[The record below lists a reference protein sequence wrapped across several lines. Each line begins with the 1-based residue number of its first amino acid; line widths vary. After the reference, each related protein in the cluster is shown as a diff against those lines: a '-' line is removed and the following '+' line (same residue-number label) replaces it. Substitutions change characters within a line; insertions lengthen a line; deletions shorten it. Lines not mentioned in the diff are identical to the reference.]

1 MQPEQQNQTATPT
14 SVASDAESVSP
25 AEIHPK
31 TRTDL
36 AWPRLCEELA
46 LRCHTERGSA
56 VARALPFAPD
66 AESAR
71 ERIAKV
77 AEARLMWQL
86 AAPMP
91 FGGIRDVELLVE
103 RAEKGGVL
111 EGFELL
117 AVGETVAALARLR
130 RHVLAHRGE
139 APRLADIVEPVLE
152 LAHVSGPILDCI
164 GADGRLHD
172 HASPALGALRKR
184 LADLHEQV
192 SRRARALVD
201 DPNIAP
207 LLQDKFY
214 TQREDRYV
222 LPVRSDARG
231 RIKGIVHGASQSGHT
246 VFVEPDEIVELN
258 NKLKLVESEVFEEE
272 QRILTELS
280 GYVREDARAIIRGL
294 AAALELDVLDG
305 AARLAD
311 ALDAVAPE
319 VGEGGELCLPR
330 ARHPLMVLSPRQC
343 VPSDIILGAGATLVV
358 SGPNAG
364 GKTVSLKTAG
374 LCALMVRAGLH
385 VPAGAGARVPF
396 FQRVLTDIGDD
407 QSMERNLSSFSAH
420 LLAMKEFLAA
430 SDAATLVLLDEV
442 AVGTEPEQGAALAQA
457 TLEAFADRGAMMIV
471 TTHYERL
478 KALAAQDPRF
488 VNASVGFDLSRMAP
502 TFELQLGVPGS
513 SAALLLARRMGL
525 PATLHARAEL
535 LLGDRRAG
543 VEELM
548 IALAE
553 ERRRLDEER
562 REAGRERREAE
573 LARRETETARREAER
588 RVKEIRKGAY
598 DEAVADLRRARDELE
613 RVYKLAKKAA
623 AGDKAAVAELA
634 GARETVAAV
643 AEKIAA
649 RAPEPAAPSGRPASA
664 EDLRAGVRVLVAK
677 LGGRGEVVAPSSG
690 GKVTVQIGTMRTT
703 VPIADVR
710 LDDAP
715 APNRAD
721 RRGAARAAQAAS
733 APKRRQAAAS
743 RPAAPSSD
751 GAGEGGEGDLAPA
764 RTPDATLDL
773 RGERVD
779 DGLVRLERFLDDCV
793 VEERE
798 VVFIIHGHGTG
809 AMKAAVRQQLGAHPA
824 VARTRAGT
832 LREGGD
838 GVTVVWIG
846 E

>member
-1 MQPEQQNQTATPT
+1 MEREESRVESETVWPVPA
-14 SVASDAESVSP
+14 AAESIG
-25 AEIHPK
+25 AK

-56 VARALPFAPD
+56 AARTLPFASD
-66 AESAR
+66 AASAR

-77 AEARLMWQL
+77 GEARLLWQL

-91 FGGIRDVELLVE
+91 FGGIRDVEALTE
-103 RAEKGGVL
+103 RAQKGGVL
-111 EGFELL
+111 EGHELL
-117 AVGETVAALARLR
+117 AVGETVAAFARLR

-139 APRLADIVEPVLE
+139 APRLGAIVETILE

-164 GADGRLHD
+164 AEDGRLHD

-184 LADLHEQV
+184 LTDLHEQV

-201 DPNIAP
+201 DPEIAP
-207 LLQDKFY
+207 LLQDRFY

-231 RIKGIVHGASQSGHT
+231 RVKGIVHGASQSGHT

-258 NKLKLVESEVFEEE
+258 NKLKLCESEVFEEE

-280 GYVREDARAIIRGL
+280 GYVREDARSILRGL
-294 AAALELDVLDG
+294 VAALELDVLDG
-305 AARLAD
+305 GARLAD

-319 VGEGGELCLPR
+319 IDAGGELKLPR
-330 ARHPLMVLSPRQC
+330 ARHPLMVLSPRAC
-343 VPSDIILGAGATLVV
+343 VPSDIFLGAGQALVV

-374 LCALMVRAGLH
+374 LCALMARAGLH

-396 FQRVLTDIGDD
+396 FAQVLTDIGDD
-407 QSMERNLSSFSAH
+407 QSLERNLSSFSAH
-420 LLAMKEFLAA
+420 LLAMKEFLATADA
-430 SDAATLVLLDEV
+430 STLVLLDEV

-457 TLEAFADRGAMMIV
+457 TLEAFAARGAMLIV

-525 PATLHARAEL
+525 PDELNARANE
-535 LLGDRRAG
+535 LLGDRKAG

-548 IALAE
+548 VALAE

-562 REAGRERREAE
+562 RTAGREQREAEMARREA
-573 LARRETETARREAER
+573 ETARREAER

-598 DEAVADLRRARDELE
+598 DEAVHDLKKTRDELE
-613 RVYKLAKKAA
+613 RVYKLVKKAA
-623 AGDKAAVAELA
+623 AGDKGAAAELA
-634 GARETVAAV
+634 GVREVVASA

-649 RAPEPAAPSGRPASA
+649 RAPEPGAPAGRPATA
-664 EDLRAGVRVLVAK
+664 EDLKAGVRVLVAK
-677 LGGRGEVVAPSSG
+677 LGGKGEVVGAPAG

-703 VPIADVR
+703 VALADVR
-710 LDDAP
+710 LDDASG
-715 APNRAD
+715 PNRGE
-721 RRGAARAAQAAS
+721 RRAQAAK
-733 APKRRQAAAS
+733 AEVQPKRR
-743 RPAAPSSD
+743 AAPVTVTSGAD
-751 GAGEGGEGDLAPA
+751 GGGGEPADADLAPA
-764 RTPDATLDL
+764 RTPDATVDL

-779 DGLVRLERFLDDCV
+779 DGLVKLDRFLDDCV
-793 VEERE
+793 MEERE
-798 VVFIIHGHGTG
+798 VVFVIHGHGTG
-809 AMKAAVRQQLGAHPA
+809 AMKAAVRQHLGAHPS
-824 VARTRAGT
+824 VAKTRAGT

-838 GVTVVWIG
+838 GVTVVWLTD
-846 E
+846 